1 MSGWNANLSLPSR
14 TPTPLGPRPLL
25 ENEQRSLLSL
35 CKESDKNWY
44 IGHDQKTYGELA
56 IRMNEIFQLASKPAM
71 AFAPSAIIAEIA
83 GSFHYYLRREQ
94 LLGTEDENTALE
106 PPNYAPYTFQTG
118 RRREWQ
124 QFEDDAL
131 VWLTQKYER
140 IKAKCSRQETIAS
153 EMNKIAES
161 RSWPTYSKIRSSY
174 TYDIVNNRL
183 RLYALKSQRGPS
195 SSN

>member
-71 AFAPSAIIAEIA
+71 TFAPRDIIADIA
-83 GSFHYYLRREQ
+83 GSFDFYLRREQ
-94 LLGTEDENTALE
+94 LLGAEDENTALG
-106 PPNYAPYTFQTG
+106 PPNYAPYTLQPAPSK
-118 RRREWQ
+118 EWQ
-124 QFEDDAL
+124 QFEKDSLADL
-131 VWLTQKYER
+131 GMGNPGSTQ
-140 IKAKCSRQETIAS
+140 
-153 EMNKIAES
+153 MV
-161 RSWPTYSKIRSSY
+161 SW
-174 TYDIVNNRL
+174 
-183 RLYALKSQRGPS
+183 
-195 SSN
+195 